1 MTGMA
6 KFIFVLIV
14 FLLFIWRIQK
24 GFRNGILQE
33 TVTILSGAISL
44 VSVVIAFFAIS
55 SYRERAFS
63 MLTLCVIGLAVLGI
77 VFKLCSLIFRPI
89 LALDNI
95 LVIGGL
101 NKILGAAIGAAEA
114 IILSCL
120 LYYAFDCMGVVI

>member
-1 MTGMA
+1 MA
-6 KFIFVLIV
+6 KFVFVFII
-14 FLLFIWRIQK
+14 FLLFIWRIQR
-24 GFRNGILQE
+24 GFYNGILQE

-44 VSVVIAFFAIS
+44 VSVVLAFFAIS

-101 NKILGAAIGAAEA
+101 NKILGAAIGAVEA
-114 IILSCL
+114 VILSCL
-120 LYYAFDCMGVVI
+120 LYYAFDYMGVVI